1 MGKYRRMAWATIV
14 FIGLLGPFAALF
26 ALTWLHPLPKGGGE
40 VERARQEMAAA
51 GGGGGTA
58 MDARGGIPAAK
69 SAAGPLFAADDG
81 QVLWVVRP
89 VTVGEKKTAAFEV
102 LVRAN
107 NAGVWAT
114 VRPGGAAYFETWPQ
128 GLAVQPTTSKDVSS
142 GMAYVFGP
150 GGRVTAFSPDRV
162 GTMASLPVG
171 DRLLATVG
179 SEVGLFAMTAGARH
193 PSTTQP
199 GDRLELYQPLEPA
212 TLRGAGAGTQRAAS
226 RPEKG
231 PASGPTT
238 ARTETAAA
246 ARVKAYWCRGVSWVA
261 LPELGAPGT
270 ADAPA
275 VEGQAALA
283 HVRGRLLAMWVDG
296 SNPAELV
303 VRARP
308 DDRPGAPWSAAVRS
322 ALQQPVPAGARLL
335 AVTLGES
342 AVVLYPSP
350 AGKSFALLGERIVSQ
365 PGAAGDLSLAGN
377 GALAPMFLG
386 AVGEG
391 ANAAGNLAVGVSENS
406 FVVVGSG
413 GDGVLR
419 SAVFDSQGQ
428 PLGGPRAV
436 AINTGNRDVQVGQQV
451 ALLLVVLLM
460 ALSLW
465 RWRRDPRSP
474 RLPSGMRAA
483 SIPAR
488 GAAFLIDLAIP
499 FVAVV
504 TAMGLWE
511 EGGYVTI
518 LDTWQAALTKPDEL
532 FSSAPLLYVLG
543 LYTVHVAVGELFF
556 RRSIGK
562 AVVGVQVLM
571 IDGKAPTVAAVLVRN
586 LVRLAEI
593 VPAGILIFYM
603 FISDYR
609 QRLGDLMAHTIV
621 VSPKAPDA
629 EEKEGVEEEQAEAE
643 EPAGRR

>member
-1 MGKYRRMAWATIV
+1 
-14 FIGLLGPFAALF
+14 
-26 ALTWLHPLPKGGGE
+26 
-40 VERARQEMAAA
+40 
-51 GGGGGTA
+51 
-58 MDARGGIPAAK
+58 
-69 SAAGPLFAADDG
+69 
-81 QVLWVVRP
+81 
-89 VTVGEKKTAAFEV
+89 
-102 LVRAN
+102 
-107 NAGVWAT
+107 
-114 VRPGGAAYFETWPQ
+114 
-128 GLAVQPTTSKDVSS
+128 
-142 GMAYVFGP
+142 
-150 GGRVTAFSPDRV
+150 
-162 GTMASLPVG
+162 
-171 DRLLATVG
+171 
-179 SEVGLFAMTAGARH
+179 
-193 PSTTQP
+193 
-199 GDRLELYQPLEPA
+199 
-212 TLRGAGAGTQRAAS
+212 
-226 RPEKG
+226 
-231 PASGPTT
+231 
-238 ARTETAAA
+238 
-246 ARVKAYWCRGVSWVA
+246 
-261 LPELGAPGT
+261 
-270 ADAPA
+270 
-275 VEGQAALA
+275 
-283 HVRGRLLAMWVDG
+283 
-296 SNPAELV
+296 
-303 VRARP
+303 
-308 DDRPGAPWSAAVRS
+308 
-322 ALQQPVPAGARLL
+322 
-335 AVTLGES
+335 
-342 AVVLYPSP
+342 VVLYPSP